1 MKKFS
6 TIIMAIALVL
16 GLSQCKKQETPTGT
30 STEDGM
36 VYITVNVENGGG
48 RHHIEPSV
56 GAYIFTNGDVLYV
69 GDGDHYIGSLSYSN
83 GAFTG
88 GIEAPLLGSYLHF
101 YFLGGKG
108 PNPNDINGN
117 PQNFTIDIADQSN
130 NLPLLAYG
138 CSPQP
143 YTGPDGPYST
153 TLRNKCALV
162 KFDLVMTTNDAV
174 TVSGMLTEA
183 TIDFATPGITPT
195 STTGTMTLYSES
207 ETEKW
212 AILLPQEEAI
222 SSFTVNIGSDS
233 YTVTGSYNITN
244 NGYINNGIEVVNA
257 TILNLGDV
265 HDDQVVPSNTILTGT
280 LAENHMISIAAGA
293 TVMLKNANING
304 DNTWNDGNHAGIT
317 CLGDA
322 TIILDGTNK
331 TRGSNYGYPGVFIAS
346 DCTLTIRGDGS
357 LNANGYG
364 GAGIGAGDGDEG
376 AGSCGNIVIKSGNI
390 TALGAGSGCAGI
402 GGAKRSNCGNIS
414 IEGGTI
420 TSNGTSG
427 GSGIG
432 GGSFGSCGDITISG
446 GTVTAESQFNG
457 AGIGEG
463 YYGTC
468 GIITIGNGITKVT
481 ANRDKIESEDEPY
494 SQCIGKSQGSSNTVT
509 VSVAA
514 VLSDT
519 GEGGYTRIIQH

>member
-1 MKKFS
+1 MKNIS
-6 TIIMAIALVL
+6 AIIIAMALVL
-16 GLSQCKKQETPTGT
+16 GMAQCKKQETPTT
-30 STEDGM
+30 PNANDGM
-36 VYITVNVENGGG
+36 VYITVNVDNGGG
-48 RHHIEPSV
+48 RHHIEPGV
-56 GAYIFTNGDVLYV
+56 GAYVFTNGDILYV
-69 GDGDHYIGSLSYSN
+69 GNNGHYVGTLEYQN
-83 GAFTG
+83 GAFSG
-88 GIEAPLLGSYLHF
+88 GIQSPSTSDYLHF

-108 PNPNDINGN
+108 PQSPTVGTES
-117 PQNFTIDIADQSN
+117 FTVNIADQSS
-130 NLPLLAYG
+130 NLPILSYG
-138 CSPQP
+138 HSTAT
-143 YTGPDGPYST
+143 YTDGDATYST

-212 AILLPQEEAI
+212 AILLPQDEAI
-222 SSFTVNIGSDS
+222 SSFTVNIGSKS
-233 YTVTGSYNITN
+233 YIVSGSYSITN
-244 NGYINNGIEVVNA
+244 NGYINSGIEVVNA
-257 TILNLGDV
+257 TIVNLGEV
-265 HDDQVVPSNTILTGT
+265 TDDYVAQSSTILTGT
-280 LAENHMISIAAGA
+280 LAVNHKISIAAGA
-293 TVMLKNANING
+293 TVMLKNADING

-364 GAGIGAGDGDEG
+364 GAGIGAGDGEDG

-414 IEGGTI
+414 IEGGVI
-420 TSNGTSG
+420 YAHGASG
-427 GSGIG
+427 GAGIG

-446 GTVTAESQFNG
+446 GTVTAEAQYNG

-463 YYGTC
+463 KNGTC
-468 GIITIGNGITKVT
+468 GIITIGNGITMVT
-481 ANRDKIESEDEPY
+481 ANRDEAGLEDEPY

-514 VLSDT
+514 GLSDT